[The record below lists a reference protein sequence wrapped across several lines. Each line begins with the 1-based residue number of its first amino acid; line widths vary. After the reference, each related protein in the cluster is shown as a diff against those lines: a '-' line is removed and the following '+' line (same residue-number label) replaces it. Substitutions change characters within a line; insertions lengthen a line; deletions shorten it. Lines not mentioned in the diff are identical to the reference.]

1 MRSGLDCAWNL
12 IGGIKER
19 CNVIMI
25 IEENLSPV
33 PVKISAGYISWRGRK
48 ATDFRDQIR

>member
-1 MRSGLDCAWNL
+1 
-12 IGGIKER
+12 
-19 CNVIMI
+19 VIMI
-25 IEENLSPV
+25 IEENLSSV